1 MGDSEDEFKD
11 CEEGD
16 EAQFHDQPD
25 HTEPLSV
32 EEEESKYFLIQSGKR
47 TRWNII

>member
-16 EAQFHDQPD
+16 DQEFHDQPEAS
-25 HTEPLSV
+25 EPISNY
-32 EEEESKYFLIQSGKR
+32 EEEESKYH
-47 TRWNII
+47 